1 MGGYAMPIKKVDKI
15 WLNGEFVDWDKAH
28 VHVLTHALHYGS
40 GVFEG
45 IRAYETAK
53 GTAVFRLTEH
63 IERLMD
69 SAKIYLMPMPYSV
82 EELVEA
88 TKELVRINKLKSCYI
103 RPIAFR
109 GYGEMGLNPL
119 HSPVDV
125 AVAAWSWG
133 TYLGEDGLKNGIR
146 AMVSS
151 FNRIDPNSL
160 PPAAKATGQYINSIL
175 AKLEAIHSNY
185 EEAILLDSRGFVS
198 EGTGENV
205 FVVKNG
211 IIHTPSTSAS
221 ILQGITRDTVI
232 ELAKNLGYEVIER
245 DLVRSDLFLAD
256 EIFIT
261 GTAAEITPIRE
272 VDKREIGSPGPV
284 TVALQEKF
292 FEVVKGEDDRYT
304 DWLEY
309 VRADWLEYA

>member
-1 MGGYAMPIKKVDKI
+1 MPIKKVDKI

-69 SAKIYLMPMPYSV
+69 SAKIYLMSMPYSV